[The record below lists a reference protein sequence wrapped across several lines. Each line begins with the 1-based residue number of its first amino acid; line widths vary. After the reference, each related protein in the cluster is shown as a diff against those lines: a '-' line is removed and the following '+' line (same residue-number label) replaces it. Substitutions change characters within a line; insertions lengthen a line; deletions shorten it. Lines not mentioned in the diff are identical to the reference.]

1 MEEREACGMV
11 ERKGKPHR
19 ESGTHLVEPHGTH
32 THSARTHSHFQKCR
46 RYTPDSEP
54 HTHSKVS
61 HLELNRGISYHVTPL
76 HLVPAQTSQPITFV
90 TLQAC
95 AVRTCEGHHGLTRRR
110 DSALMLTRQSA
121 LDSCYSAPCQ
131 PYYKQDVI

>member
-1 MEEREACGMV
+1 MRNGGKKRETTQRERDT
-11 ERKGKPHR
+11 
-19 ESGTHLVEPHGTH
+19 SGGTTWDTH
-32 THSARTHSHFQKCR
+32 TQQEHTHTSKNAADTPQTVSH
-46 RYTPDSEP
+46 THT

-76 HLVPAQTSQPITFV
+76 HLVPARTSQPITFV

-121 LDSCYSAPCQ
+121 LDSCYSAPRQ